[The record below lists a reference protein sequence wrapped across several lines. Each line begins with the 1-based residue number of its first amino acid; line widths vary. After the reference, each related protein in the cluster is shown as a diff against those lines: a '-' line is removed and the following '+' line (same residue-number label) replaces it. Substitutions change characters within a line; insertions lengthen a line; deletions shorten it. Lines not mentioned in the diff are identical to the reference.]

1 MLSIYACTLLICA
14 ASLVV
19 GRAILAL
26 LGARAPGLAL
36 GARPASPP
44 W

>member
-19 GRAILAL
+19 GRAILVA
-26 LGARAPGLAL
+26 
-36 GARPASPP
+36 ARPPAARRGSRA
-44 W
+44 